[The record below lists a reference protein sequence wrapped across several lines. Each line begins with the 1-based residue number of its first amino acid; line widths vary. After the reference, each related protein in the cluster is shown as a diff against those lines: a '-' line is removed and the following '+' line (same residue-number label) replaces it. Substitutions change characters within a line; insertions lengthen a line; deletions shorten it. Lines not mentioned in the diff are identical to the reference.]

1 MKQALITLAWTFLAL
16 SVSGCSST
24 NPFVTVQDGHFVRGG
39 QPYTY
44 IGTNFWYGPILASDG
59 RANHIGLYNV
69 YSRLA
74 ICMGKESTLDIE
86 RPAEG
91 GTRVIICWR
100 ISPTAN
106 ESAVDEK

>member
-1 MKQALITLAWTFLAL
+1 MRL
-16 SVSGCSST
+16 
-24 NPFVTVQDGHFVRGG
+24 TVQNNGKDITDEEITR
-39 QPYTY
+39 
-44 IGTNFWYGPILASDG
+44 IREILASGG
-59 RANHIGLYNV
+59 RAKNIGLYNV

-100 ISPTAN
+100 ISPLAGEAAAEEN
-106 ESAVDEK
+106 DNISAQ